1 MSCPL
6 KRLMELAAH
15 FSETDRR
22 PKNTMLR
29 LPYTEQNY
37 HIQQYDSSDI
47 RTDIS
52 KRFTIKVDYTK
63 NIMNLPT
70 KEELNALR
78 DECYKIACEHGF
90 HDEQLSER
98 HFLCLV
104 ISELMEAVEADRRDK
119 PRAKVDYL
127 ELQMENAI
135 DDDDFTHNF
144 ECFIKDTVEDE
155 LADAAIRILDLAG
168 LQDCDIGEAVTVRLK
183 SADDYILLRAYFKA
197 STFTEAVYTIVENLF
212 FDGYELA
219 LLNVFNLAY
228 VMDFDLMEHIRL
240 KMQYNRTRERLH
252 GKKY

>member
-6 KRLMELAAH
+6 KRLMELAAS

-22 PKNTMLR
+22 PKNNMLR
-29 LPYTEQNY
+29 LPYTEQN
-37 HIQQYDSSDI
+37 HIDIQQYDADFDKQKLY
-47 RTDIS
+47 TV
-52 KRFTIKVDYTK
+52 KVDYTK
-63 NIMNLPT
+63 NIMNLPK

-78 DECYKIACEHGF
+78 DECYKIACEHGW
-90 HDEQLSER
+90 HDEEHSER

-104 ISELMEAVEADRRDK
+104 ITELMEAVEADRIDRHAD
-119 PRAKVDYL
+119 L
-127 ELQMENAI
+127 ESLNDAASVYPWVR
-135 DDDDFTHNF
+135 
-144 ECFIKDTVEDE
+144 CFATYVKDTVENE

-183 SADDYILLRAYFKA
+183 SAADDYILLRAYFKA

>member
-22 PKNTMLR
+22 PKNMMLR
-29 LPYTEQNY
+29 LPYTEQN
-37 HIQQYDSSDI
+37 HIIDIQQYDADFDKKKLY
-47 RTDIS
+47 TV
-52 KRFTIKVDYTK
+52 KVDYTK
-63 NIMNLPT
+63 NIMNLPKT
-70 KEELNALR
+70 EELNALR
-78 DECYKIACEHGF
+78 DECYKIACEHGW
-90 HDEQLSER
+90 HDEEHSER

-104 ISELMEAVEADRRDK
+104 ISELMEAVEADRIDRHAD
-119 PRAKVDYL
+119 L
-127 ELQMENAI
+127 ESLNDAASVYPWVR
-135 DDDDFTHNF
+135 
-144 ECFIKDTVEDE
+144 CFATYVKDTVENE

-183 SADDYILLRAYFKA
+183 SADDYILMRAYFKA

-219 LLNVFNLAY
+219 LLNVFNLSY

>member
-22 PKNTMLR
+22 PKNMILR
-29 LPYTEQNY
+29 LPYTEQN
-37 HIQQYDSSDI
+37 HIIDIQQYDADFDKQKLY
-47 RTDIS
+47 TV
-52 KRFTIKVDYTK
+52 KVDYTK
-63 NIMNLPT
+63 NIMNLPK

-78 DECYKIACEHGF
+78 DECYKIACEHGW
-90 HDEQLSER
+90 HDEEHSER

-104 ISELMEAVEADRRDK
+104 ITELSEAVEADRKDRHADLK
-119 PRAKVDYL
+119 SFNQSVETDYVPI
-127 ELQMENAI
+127 A
-135 DDDDFTHNF
+135 TAF
-144 ECFIKDTVEDE
+144 EGYIKDSVEDE

-183 SADDYILLRAYFKA
+183 SADDYILMRAYFKA

>member
-22 PKNTMLR
+22 PKNMILR
-29 LPYTEQNY
+29 LPYTEQN
-37 HIQQYDSSDI
+37 HIDIQQYDADFDKQKLY
-47 RTDIS
+47 TV
-52 KRFTIKVDYTK
+52 KVDYTK
-63 NIMNLPT
+63 NIMNLPK

-78 DECYKIACEHGF
+78 DECYKIACEHGW
-90 HDEQLSER
+90 HDEELSER

-104 ISELMEAVEADRRDK
+104 ITELMEAVEADRIDRHAD
-119 PRAKVDYL
+119 L
-127 ELQMENAI
+127 ESLNDAASVYPWVR
-135 DDDDFTHNF
+135 
-144 ECFIKDTVEDE
+144 CFATYVKDTVENE

>member
-6 KRLMELAAH
+6 KRLMELAAS

-22 PKNTMLR
+22 PKNMILR
-29 LPYTEQNY
+29 LPYTEQN
-37 HIQQYDSSDI
+37 HIDIQQYDADFDKQKLY
-47 RTDIS
+47 TV
-52 KRFTIKVDYTK
+52 KVDYTK

-78 DECYKIACEHGF
+78 DECYKIACEHGW
-90 HDEQLSER
+90 HDEEHSER

-104 ISELMEAVEADRRDK
+104 ITELSEAVEADRNDRHACVGMF
-119 PRAKVDYL
+119 RSSR
-127 ELQMENAI
+127 M
-135 DDDDFTHNF
+135 HNEVTGF

-219 LLNVFNLAY
+219 LLNVFNLSY

-240 KMQYNRTRERLH
+240 KMEYNKTRERLH

>member
-6 KRLMELAAH
+6 KRLMELAAS

-37 HIQQYDSSDI
+37 HIQQYDADFDKQKLY
-47 RTDIS
+47 TV
-52 KRFTIKVDYTK
+52 KVDYTK
-63 NIMNLPT
+63 NFMNLPT

-104 ISELMEAVEADRRDK
+104 ITELSEAVEADRIDRHAD
-119 PRAKVDYL
+119 L
-127 ELQMENAI
+127 ESLNDAASVYPWVR
-135 DDDDFTHNF
+135 
-144 ECFIKDTVEDE
+144 CFATYVKDTVEGE

-219 LLNVFNLAY
+219 LLNVFNLSY
-228 VMDFDLMEHIRL
+228 VMDFDLMKHIRL

>member
-6 KRLMELAAH
+6 KRLMELAAS

-22 PKNTMLR
+22 PKNMILR
-29 LPYTEQNY
+29 LPYTEQN
-37 HIQQYDSSDI
+37 HLDIQQYDADFDKQKLY
-47 RTDIS
+47 TV
-52 KRFTIKVDYTK
+52 KVDYTK

-78 DECYKIACEHGF
+78 DECYKIACEHGW
-90 HDEQLSER
+90 HDEEHSER

-104 ISELMEAVEADRRDK
+104 ITELSEAVEADRNDRHACVGMF
-119 PRAKVDYL
+119 RSSR
-127 ELQMENAI
+127 M
-135 DDDDFTHNF
+135 HNEVTGF

>member
-63 NIMNLPT
+63 NIMNLPK

-144 ECFIKDTVEDE
+144 ECFIMDTVEDE

-168 LQDCDIGEAVTVRLK
+168 LLKYDIGETVEVN
-183 SADDYILLRAYFKA
+183 LRATQDHTTLMYYFRTC
-197 STFTEAVYTIVENLF
+197 SFTEAVYEICEDIVLIGIDYALTALF
-212 FDGYELA
+212 L
-219 LLNVFNLAY
+219 LAY

-240 KMQYNRTRERLH
+240 KMKYNRTRERLH
-252 GKKY
+252 GKRY

>member
-22 PKNTMLR
+22 PKNIMLR
-29 LPYTEQNY
+29 LPYTEQNFLE
-37 HIQQYDSSDI
+37 IQQYDADFDKQKLY
-47 RTDIS
+47 TV
-52 KRFTIKVDYTK
+52 KVKHKK

-78 DECYKIACEHGF
+78 DECYKIACDHGW
-90 HDEQLSER
+90 HDEEHSER

-104 ISELMEAVEADRRDK
+104 ITELSEAVEADRIDRHAD
-119 PRAKVDYL
+119 L
-127 ELQMENAI
+127 ESLNDAASEYPWVR
-135 DDDDFTHNF
+135 
-144 ECFIKDTVEDE
+144 CFATYVKDTVEGE

-183 SADDYILLRAYFKA
+183 SADDYILMRAYFKA

>member
-22 PKNTMLR
+22 PKNMILR
-29 LPYTEQNY
+29 LPYTEQN
-37 HIQQYDSSDI
+37 HLDIQQYDADFDKQKLY
-47 RTDIS
+47 TV
-52 KRFTIKVDYTK
+52 KVDYTK

-78 DECYKIACEHGF
+78 DECYKIACEHGW
-90 HDEQLSER
+90 HDEEHSER

-104 ISELMEAVEADRRDK
+104 ITELSEAVEADRNDR
-119 PRAKVDYL
+119 RACVGMFRSSRK
-127 ELQMENAI
+127 
-135 DDDDFTHNF
+135 HNEVTGF

>member
-1 MSCPL
+1 
-6 KRLMELAAH
+6 
-15 FSETDRR
+15 
-22 PKNTMLR
+22 
-29 LPYTEQNY
+29 
-37 HIQQYDSSDI
+37 
-47 RTDIS
+47 
-52 KRFTIKVDYTK
+52 
-63 NIMNLPT
+63 MNLPT

-168 LQDCDIGEAVTVRLK
+168 KEDFYLGYCD
-183 SADDYILLRAYFKA
+183 DDDFYNDGVLGVSLRTERSYFKKH
-197 STFTEAVYTIVENLF
+197 SFTESVFTIVEEISDRGWDVALHEIF
-212 FDGYELA
+212 ILA
-219 LLNVFNLAY
+219 D
-228 VMDFDLMEHIRL
+228 VMGFDLMEHIRL

>member
-6 KRLMELAAH
+6 KRLMELAAS

-22 PKNTMLR
+22 PKNMILR
-29 LPYTEQNY
+29 LPYTEQN
-37 HIQQYDSSDI
+37 HLDIQQYDADFDKQKLY
-47 RTDIS
+47 TV
-52 KRFTIKVDYTK
+52 KVDYTK

-78 DECYKIACEHGF
+78 DECYKIACEHGW
-90 HDEQLSER
+90 HDEEHSER

-104 ISELMEAVEADRRDK
+104 ITELSEAVEADRKDRHADLK
-119 PRAKVDYL
+119 SFNQSVETDYVPI
-127 ELQMENAI
+127 A
-135 DDDDFTHNF
+135 TAF
-144 ECFIKDTVEDE
+144 EGYIKDSVEDE

-183 SADDYILLRAYFKA
+183 SAYDYILLRAYFKN

-219 LLNVFNLAY
+219 LLNVFNLSY

-240 KMQYNRTRERLH
+240 KMEYNKTRKRLH
-252 GKKY
+252 GKRY

>member
-1 MSCPL
+1 MSCHL
-6 KRLMELAAH
+6 KRLMELAAS

-22 PKNTMLR
+22 PKNMMLR
-29 LPYTEQNY
+29 LPYTEQN
-37 HIQQYDSSDI
+37 HIDIQQYDADF
-47 RTDIS
+47 D
-52 KRFTIKVDYTK
+52 KQKLFTVKVDYTK
-63 NIMNLPT
+63 NIMNLPK

-78 DECYKIACEHGF
+78 DECYKIACEHGW
-90 HDEQLSER
+90 HDEKLSER

-104 ISELMEAVEADRRDK
+104 ITELMEAVEADRIDRHAD
-119 PRAKVDYL
+119 L
-127 ELQMENAI
+127 ESLNDAASVYPWVR
-135 DDDDFTHNF
+135 
-144 ECFIKDTVEDE
+144 CFATYVKDTVEGE

-168 LQDCDIGEAVTVRLK
+168 VQDCDIGEAVTVRLK
-183 SADDYILLRAYFKA
+183 SADDYILMRAYFKA

>member
-22 PKNTMLR
+22 PKNIMLR
-29 LPYTEQNY
+29 LPYTEQN
-37 HIQQYDSSDI
+37 HIIDIQQYDADFDKQKLY
-47 RTDIS
+47 TV
-52 KRFTIKVDYTK
+52 KVDYTK
-63 NIMNLPT
+63 NIMNLPK

-78 DECYKIACEHGF
+78 DECYKIACEHGW
-90 HDEQLSER
+90 HDEEHSER

-104 ISELMEAVEADRRDK
+104 ITELSEAVEADRNDRHACVGMF
-119 PRAKVDYL
+119 RSSR
-127 ELQMENAI
+127 M
-135 DDDDFTHNF
+135 HNEVTGF

>member
-22 PKNTMLR
+22 PKNIMLR
-29 LPYTEQNY
+29 LPYTEQN
-37 HIQQYDSSDI
+37 HIIDIQQYDADFDKQKLY
-47 RTDIS
+47 TV
-52 KRFTIKVDYTK
+52 KVDYTK
-63 NIMNLPT
+63 NIMNLPK

-78 DECYKIACEHGF
+78 DECYKIACEHGW
-90 HDEQLSER
+90 HDEEHSER

-104 ISELMEAVEADRRDK
+104 ISELMEAVEADRIDRHAD
-119 PRAKVDYL
+119 L
-127 ELQMENAI
+127 ESLNDAASVYPWVR
-135 DDDDFTHNF
+135 
-144 ECFIKDTVEDE
+144 CFATYVKDTVENE

-183 SADDYILLRAYFKA
+183 SADDYILMRAYFKA
-197 STFTEAVYTIVENLF
+197 STFIEAVYTIVENLF

-219 LLNVFNLAY
+219 LLNVFNLSY

>member
-6 KRLMELAAH
+6 KRLMELAAS

-22 PKNTMLR
+22 PKNMILR
-29 LPYTEQNY
+29 LPYTEQNNLD
-37 HIQQYDSSDI
+37 IQQYDADFDKQKLY
-47 RTDIS
+47 TV
-52 KRFTIKVDYTK
+52 KVDYTN
-63 NIMNLPT
+63 NIMNLPK

-78 DECYKIACEHGF
+78 DECYKIACEHGW
-90 HDEQLSER
+90 HDEELSER

-104 ISELMEAVEADRRDK
+104 ITELMEAVEADRIDRHAD
-119 PRAKVDYL
+119 L
-127 ELQMENAI
+127 ESLNDAASVYPWVR
-135 DDDDFTHNF
+135 
-144 ECFIKDTVEDE
+144 CFATYVKDTVENE

-183 SADDYILLRAYFKA
+183 SADDYILMRAYFKA

>member
-22 PKNTMLR
+22 PKNIMLR
-29 LPYTEQNY
+29 LPYTEQNFLE
-37 HIQQYDSSDI
+37 IQQYDADFDKQKLY
-47 RTDIS
+47 TV
-52 KRFTIKVDYTK
+52 KVKHKK

-78 DECYKIACEHGF
+78 DECYKIACEHGW
-90 HDEQLSER
+90 HDEEHSER

-104 ISELMEAVEADRRDK
+104 ITELSEAVEADRKDRHSDLK
-119 PRAKVDYL
+119 SFNQSVETDYVPI
-127 ELQMENAI
+127 A
-135 DDDDFTHNF
+135 TAF
-144 ECFIKDTVEDE
+144 EGYIKDSVEDE

-219 LLNVFNLAY
+219 LLNVFNLAD

>member
-6 KRLMELAAH
+6 KRLMELAES
-15 FSETDRR
+15 FSETDRM
-22 PKNTMLR
+22 PKNMVLR
-29 LPYTEQNY
+29 LPYTEQN
-37 HIQQYDSSDI
+37 HLDIQQYDADFDKQKLY
-47 RTDIS
+47 TV
-52 KRFTIKVDYTK
+52 KVDYTK

-78 DECYKIACEHGF
+78 DECYKIACEHGW
-90 HDEQLSER
+90 HDEEHSER

-104 ISELMEAVEADRRDK
+104 ISELMEAVEADRIDRHAD
-119 PRAKVDYL
+119 L
-127 ELQMENAI
+127 ESLNDAASVYPWVR
-135 DDDDFTHNF
+135 
-144 ECFIKDTVEDE
+144 CFATYVKDTVENE

-183 SADDYILLRAYFKA
+183 SADDYILMRAYFKA

>member
-22 PKNTMLR
+22 PKNIMLR
-29 LPYTEQNY
+29 LPYTEQN
-37 HIQQYDSSDI
+37 HIIDIQQYDADFDKQKLY
-47 RTDIS
+47 TV
-52 KRFTIKVDYTK
+52 KVDYTK
-63 NIMNLPT
+63 NIMNLPK

-78 DECYKIACEHGF
+78 DECYKIACEHGW
-90 HDEQLSER
+90 HDEEHSER

-104 ISELMEAVEADRRDK
+104 ISELMEAVEADRIDRHAD
-119 PRAKVDYL
+119 L
-127 ELQMENAI
+127 ESLNDAASVYPWVR
-135 DDDDFTHNF
+135 
-144 ECFIKDTVEDE
+144 CFATYVKDTVENE

-183 SADDYILLRAYFKA
+183 SADDYILMRAYFKA

-219 LLNVFNLAY
+219 LLNVFNLSY